1 MVPENLRYML
11 THEWCLV
18 KGDVAT
24 IGVTEYALD
33 SLGAVISVEL
43 PEPGED
49 VLHEVPFGEMEGIEG
64 EKELISPFDGRVE
77 EVNVRVVYDPDLLEN
92 DPYGEGWIMRLK
104 LIKQQTPD
112 QLLSAA
118 EYEQAVKRRR

>member
-24 IGVTEYALD
+24 LGVTEYALS
-33 SLGAVISVEL
+33 SLGVVVSVEL

-49 VLHEVPFGEMEGIEG
+49 VLHEVAFGEMEGVEG
-64 EKELISPFDGRVE
+64 EKKLMSPFDGRVQ
-77 EVNVRVVYDPDLLEN
+77 EVNAQVVYDPDLLES
-92 DPYGEGWIMRLK
+92 DPYGKGWIIRVKLLK
-104 LIKQQTPD
+104 TEMPD